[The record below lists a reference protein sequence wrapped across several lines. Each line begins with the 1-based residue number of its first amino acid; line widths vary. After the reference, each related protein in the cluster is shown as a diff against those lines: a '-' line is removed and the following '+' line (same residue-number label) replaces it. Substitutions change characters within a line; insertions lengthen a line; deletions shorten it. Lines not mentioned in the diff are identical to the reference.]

1 MDDIKLPLILK
12 ENPVTKQDWKYY
24 LSFESPFDYID
35 EIRNGLKQANR
46 YFVDIRFRKLF
57 FWLLTNPMAVNY
69 FQQYIYST
77 TEAPHTIFYRARIYN
92 PGDPIGQEPNFR
104 GYDKA
109 GSFVPPEKIISP
121 AGRINPDGIKYLY
134 TASDIATAIAEVNP
148 HIGNKI
154 SVAKITIKQPLHIFN
169 IAINDCG
176 IDVPHFPAA
185 SDWLQKFVL
194 GLSLTFQQ
202 PYSQNGNYYLCQY
215 ISEFVKLWGFD
226 GICHY
231 SSKINAD
238 DKDCIGKNYI
248 IFNTDKCEPI
258 SSELY
263 HIADMKIDFFH
274 M

>member
-1 MDDIKLPLILK
+1 M
-12 ENPVTKQDWKYY
+12 Y
-24 LSFESPFDYID
+24 
-35 EIRNGLKQANR
+35 A
-46 YFVDIRFRKLF
+46 
-57 FWLLTNPMAVNY
+57 
-69 FQQYIYST
+69 
-77 TEAPHTIFYRARIYN
+77 YN
-92 PGDPIGQEPNFR
+92 
-104 GYDKA
+104 
-109 GSFVPPEKIISP
+109 
-121 AGRINPDGIKYLY
+121 
-134 TASDIATAIAEVNP
+134 
-148 HIGNKI
+148 
-154 SVAKITIKQPLHIFN
+154 
-169 IAINDCG
+169 
-176 IDVPHFPAA
+176 
-185 SDWLQKFVL
+185 WLQKFVL

>member
-1 MDDIKLPLILK
+1 
-12 ENPVTKQDWKYY
+12 
-24 LSFESPFDYID
+24 
-35 EIRNGLKQANR
+35 
-46 YFVDIRFRKLF
+46 
-57 FWLLTNPMAVNY
+57 MAVNY

-263 HIADMKIDFFH
+263 YIADMKIDFFH